1 MDATAQP
8 DTQSELRPRI
18 RVAALIIEG
27 DRVLLVEHAKGEN
40 RYWLLPGGG
49 VDHGESLPEALRRE
63 LLEETGL
70 EIAVGSLALVN
81 DTIAPDRARHIVHIT
96 FHARI
101 TGGSLSVGVDPR
113 LIGAAW
119 VPLEELPGLSFY
131 PAIQA
136 EIAAAAQTDAAVY
149 LGNIWVP

>member
-8 DTQSELRPRI
+8 DTLSERRPRI
-18 RVAALIIEG
+18 RVAALIVED
-27 DRVLLVEHAKGEN
+27 DRVLLVEHAKGDR

-49 VDHGESLPEALRRE
+49 VDHGESLPCALQRE

-81 DTIAPDRARHIVHIT
+81 DTIAPDQSRHIVHIT
-96 FHARI
+96 FRARI
-101 TGGSLSVGVDPR
+101 TGGTLNVGDDAR
-113 LIGAAW
+113 LIGASW
-119 VPLEELPGLSFY
+119 LPLEELPHLSFY

-136 EIAAAAQTDAAVY
+136 EIAAAARTDAAMY